1 MWSFSDRGLVLEEA
15 INLVE
20 RQRGYCASWRGE
32 EALRLLV
39 LIDALKRRSIWALLE
54 SVK

>member
-15 INLVE
+15 INLGGTAA
-20 RQRGYCASWRGE
+20 GYCASWRRE

-39 LIDALKRRSIWALLE
+39 LIDALKRRSIWALWE